1 MLDLAIVGGEVV
13 DGTGLPR
20 QRADVGIRDGRIVA
34 VGELGE
40 PATRTIDAS
49 GRIVAPGF
57 IDVHT
62 HFDAQVTWDPYLT
75 PSPFHGVTTV
85 LGGNCGFTLAP
96 MEPDAFEYLSAM
108 LARVEGMPLDSV
120 RAGVVPSWRSFGEYL
135 DGIEG
140 HVAVNAGFLV
150 GHSTVRRIVLGD
162 DWRRPATDHEIAAMG
177 RLVADSLSAG
187 ALGFSSSWSETHND
201 GAGDPVPSRYATADE
216 VVQLCAELRA
226 HPGTWLEFIATGV
239 GRFTDERMQLM
250 ANMSAAAQRPLNWNL
265 LVVRE
270 DLGDDYVEG
279 RLAASD
285 VAARDGSAVLG
296 LTLPIPM
303 TLHLNLDTG
312 VLFDSLPAWAEVI
325 FRPHDEKLGLLR
337 DPDVR
342 RRLVDA
348 VSGTYR
354 IFYDLE
360 RLTFEQVSVPE
371 YADVV
376 GMTVADAARGRGVE
390 PFDLLF
396 DVVVA
401 DDLRTG
407 FVVPAQGDDP
417 ESWKRRAALWQ
428 DPRLIVGGSDAGAHL
443 DMLATFGFFT
453 DLVGPSVRDRHL
465 LTLEAAVRLVTDDA
479 ARAFGLRGRGRIAP
493 GYAADVVVFDE
504 HEVATGPIELR
515 RDLPADG
522 ARLYAEAR
530 GIDAVLVNGEVIV
543 ERGEL
548 TGAQPGTVLRSGR
561 DTDTVA
567 IG

>member
-1 MLDLAIVGGEVV
+1 
-13 DGTGLPR
+13 
-20 QRADVGIRDGRIVA
+20 
-34 VGELGE
+34 
-40 PATRTIDAS
+40 
-49 GRIVAPGF
+49 
-57 IDVHT
+57 
-62 HFDAQVTWDPYLT
+62 
-75 PSPFHGVTTV
+75 
-85 LGGNCGFTLAP
+85 
-96 MEPDAFEYLSAM
+96 
-108 LARVEGMPLDSV
+108 MPLDSV
-120 RAGVVPSWRSFGEYL
+120 RAGVDLQWRSFGEYL
-135 DGIEG
+135 DRLDG

-162 DWRRPATDHEIAAMG
+162 DWRRAATDDEIAAMG
-177 RLVADSLSAG
+177 GIVADSLAAG

-201 GAGDPVPSRYATADE
+201 GAGDPVPSRFATADE
-216 VVQLCAELRA
+216 LVRLCSELSA
-226 HPGTWLEFIATGV
+226 HAGTWLEFIATGV

-265 LVVRE
+265 LVVRD

-285 VAARDGSAVLG
+285 VAARDGAAVLG

-325 FRPHDEKLGLLR
+325 FRPHDEKLRLLG

-348 VSGTYR
+348 AQGTYR
-354 IFYDLE
+354 TFYDPE
-360 RLTFEQVSVPE
+360 RLTFEQVSTPA
-371 YADVV
+371 YADLV
-376 GMTVADAARGRGVE
+376 GMTVADAARARGVE

-417 ESWKRRAALWQ
+417 ETWKRRAALWQ

-453 DLVGPSVRDRHL
+453 DLVGPSVRDRQL
-465 LTLEAAVRLVTDDA
+465 LTLEEAVRLITDDA
-479 ARAFGLRGRGRIAP
+479 ARAFGLRGRGRIEE
-493 GYAADVVVFDE
+493 GFAADLVVFDE
-504 HEVATGPIELR
+504 DEVATGPIELR
-515 RDLPADG
+515 HDLPADG

-530 GIDAVLVNGEVIV
+530 GIDAVLVNGQVIV

-561 DTDTVA
+561 DTETVP